1 MGSVY
6 KAADNLLRRFVAVK
20 MLHSAS
26 LERRTAV
33 ARFEREARASAAIGH
48 PNIVDVLDFGHAD
61 GKPFLVMEYLRG
73 RPLTRLIRE
82 EGQLT
87 IERACRIA
95 THALTG
101 LHAAH
106 VHGIV
111 HRDLKPANLML
122 VSHLGQKD
130 FVKICDFGFAAMLL
144 PDEEIDPKDVS
155 LTPARTLVGTPA
167 YAAPERLRGRGSR
180 EPTSD
185 VYSVGVVLYE
195 MLTRRRPF
203 TAKRFS
209 QLSRE
214 VLKSEPPSVRA
225 LRADIPEELAQ
236 AVHRALA
243 KSPSQRWPSAEA
255 FAESLAPY
263 GGKFIPSEPPEDSVF
278 TPDLATIQARKTNRL
293 RSVSAAEA
301 SSLLSQDTDVK
312 TTVADKP
319 KKVPI
324 VPPESL
330 PQVPSYAP
338 TIHGALIV
346 STLRFVGKRFGQ
358 RSLRQSLEGL
368 EKSARNDFARG
379 ISNSD
384 EVNLQSFIDFITHV
398 DRHLGNDDLHL
409 VVQCGKAM
417 AEGVPNL
424 LGASNSHELPVPQ
437 WVKRLPAVSRKIVGA
452 GHFSASRVGDGF
464 ARLELVESQE
474 AQLVLHVALLGLLER
489 CLEIYGGKD
498 GEVSM
503 LSSRALGDP
512 RTSYELTW
520 L

>member
-20 MLHSAS
+20 MLHASS
-26 LERRTAV
+26 LERRTSV

-48 PNIVDVLDFGHAD
+48 PNIVDVLDFGHTD

-106 VHGIV
+106 AHGIV

-122 VSHLGQKD
+122 ISHLGEPD
-130 FVKICDFGFAAMLL
+130 FVKICDFGFAAMLIS
-144 PDEEIDPKDVS
+144 EEEVAPADTS

-167 YAAPERLRGRGSR
+167 YAAPERLRGKGSR

-203 TAKRFS
+203 MAKQFS
-209 QLSRE
+209 ELSRE
-214 VLKSEPPSVRA
+214 VLRSEPPSLHK
-225 LRADIPEELAQ
+225 LRADVPIPLAN

-243 KSPSQRWPSAEA
+243 KSPSRRWQSAET
-255 FAESLAPY
+255 FAESLAPF
-263 GGKFIPSEPPEDSVF
+263 GGRFIPSEPPEDVVF

-293 RSVSAAEA
+293 RSISEAEA
-301 SSLLSQDTDVK
+301 SSLISQQTDLG
-312 TTVADKP
+312 TTAIRAPLATPALTRDLLP
-319 KKVPI
+319 SL
-324 VPPESL
+324 PESD
-330 PQVPSYAP
+330 PC
-338 TIHGALIV
+338 IHGGLVV
-346 STLRFVGKRFGQ
+346 STLRFIGKRFGERAL
-358 RSLRQSLEGL
+358 RSTLDALPSP
-368 EKSARNDFARG
+368 ARNEFAKG
-379 ISNSD
+379 VSNSD
-384 EVNLQSFIDFITHV
+384 EVRLPSVVELITHV

-417 AEGVPNL
+417 ADGIPSLME
-424 LGASNSHELPVPQ
+424 ASSGEELPIIQ
-437 WVKRLPAVSRKIVGA
+437 WVKRLPSVSRRIVGA

-464 ARLELVESQE
+464 ARLELVETQD

-489 CLEIYGGKD
+489 GLEIYGGKD
-498 GEVSM
+498 GEASM

-512 RTSYELTW
+512 RTCYELTW